1 MSYETISG
9 QLLELLDTLHKQAAA
24 LLPAWAAERARG
36 DCSVSPLWTRCWCPA
51 LQGMARL
58 SCARSPEARMHALQ
72 RLQRALLAHELQR
85 LAALEWEA
93 CFHKVLFPLLA
104 KLLEGGGGGGG
115 GGGGLEGAGDA
126 VRVEETRMR
135 ASALVGKVFL
145 QHLTTLARLS
155 TFTALWLT
163 ILDFMDKYMRSDRS
177 DLLVRLL
184 YLVKGQAPSFCF
196 KFSSEI

>member
-24 LLPAWAAERARG
+24 LLPAWAAERALGG
-36 DCSVSPLWTRCWCPA
+36 DCAVSPLWTRCWCPA

-58 SCARSPEARMHALQ
+58 SCARSAEARMHALQ

-104 KLLEGGGGGGG
+104 KLLEAI
-115 GGGGLEGAGDA
+115 EPPSDA
-126 VRVEETRMR
+126 ARVEETRMR

-184 YLVKGQAPSFCF
+184 YLVKGQAPSLRVRFEGAESYAA
-196 KFSSEI
+196 K